1 VTYLYQAVVYANWI
15 DQKIKEDVNKIERS
29 DFTEIKLASD
39 ISHKPNDVVV
49 IEDYEETKEQ
59 RDQKSSTQKKPIT
72 QVSTDTGS
80 DKGTSPELSPTSSKS
95 SKPNPVD
102 RNRAVTDFR
111 MNIEEN
117 KKEQN
122 LKADFARN
130 NSMIPSSE
138 MKLDDTI
145 NFNSFEILK
154 MLGSGAFGKVY
165 KVALLM
171 IALELTKLS
180 NMKRLRRGTMARST
194 R

>member
-1 VTYLYQAVVYANWI
+1 MTYLYQAVVYANWI
-15 DQKIKEDVNKIERS
+15 DQQIKEDVNKIERS

-165 KVALLM
+165 KVA
-171 IALELTKLS
+171 
-180 NMKRLRRGTMARST
+180 
-194 R
+194 